1 MLGLILKKGRQN
13 RNDLL
18 GRRNSMRVSARKLA
32 FVIVVISA
40 AAWAADDPLMGTWKL
55 DPAKSKYS
63 PGPPPKS
70 TMTKNLPYGKDGLHV
85 IVDGVDAQGN
95 PTHTEYTAQF
105 DGKEYPVKNDPNR
118 DTVILKRVDAYTME
132 ATYKKAGKVAST
144 SRVVVSQDGKT
155 RMVTTK
161 GTNRQGQA
169 FNNVAAHDRQ

>member
-105 DGKEYPVKNDPNR
+105 DGKEYPVKNDPYW
-118 DTVILKRVDAYTME
+118 DTAILKRVDAYTME

-144 SRVVVSQDGKT
+144 SRVVVSKDGKT
-155 RMVTTK
+155 RMVTGK
-161 GTNRQGQA
+161 STNPQGQPVL
-169 FNNVAAHDRQ
+169 NVGFYERQ

>member
-40 AAWAADDPLMGTWKL
+40 ALWAADYPLMGTWKL

-105 DGKEYPVKNDPNR
+105 DGKEYPVQNDPNR

-144 SRVVVSQDGKT
+144 SRVVVSKDGKT
-155 RMVTTK
+155 FTVSLTGKNAK
-161 GTNRQGQA
+161 GETV
-169 FNNVAAHDRQ
+169 NNTAVFEKE